1 MQPRFGRIVGRIAT
15 ALAAAVALFIL
26 YQLYTG
32 GNAALAAACAGGFG
46 LAIFVYTARGTYT
59 YRYLFPG
66 LAGIAMF
73 IILPL
78 AYTVWIG
85 FTNYS
90 SRNLL
95 GFDRVTEVLLGEV
108 FLQGNVRYQFTLHAA
123 PGGFRIV
130 LHTGEEDAPAAEAPA
145 AESSIL
151 DEPPGSGGS
160 AAPAAGT
167 AETAGSG
174 GAGSSG
180 TAGAGSGTA
189 GAGSGSAGTGSGSA
203 GTGSGSA
210 GTGSGTAGASSGTAG
225 AGSGTAGAGSGTA
238 GAGSAAGAG
247 SPAARPPTTFVTGI
261 LPLTSTTPQRIPA
274 TPLAGSGIVPGDELP
289 LREVIAHADA
299 IKALTMQFPDG
310 TSAAMASLREFTPYQ
325 PLYQRNADGTLTNRK
340 TGERLAPNFAT
351 GFYETP
357 SGAQVSPGFRVNVGI
372 GNYVRMFTD
381 QKFRGPFLRVF
392 LWTVVFAGLSVV

>member
-1 MQPRFGRIVGRIAT
+1 MVSSPAIRRSRVDLPQPDGPTNTTNSPSRTVRLTPRITSTVSNDLRT
-15 ALAAAVALFIL
+15 S
-26 YQLYTG
+26 
-32 GNAALAAACAGGFG
+32 
-46 LAIFVYTARGTYT
+46 RGTYT

-90 SRNLL
+90 SRHLL

-130 LHTGEEDAPAAEAPA
+130 LHTGEADQTAATTS

-151 DEPPGSGGS
+151 DEPAGSGGS

-180 TAGAGSGTA
+180 TAGA
-189 GAGSGSAGTGSGSA
+189 
-203 GTGSGSA
+203 
-210 GTGSGTAGASSGTAG
+210 
-225 AGSGTAGAGSGTA
+225 
-238 GAGSAAGAG
+238 
-247 SPAARPPTTFVTGI
+247 
-261 LPLTSTTPQRIPA
+261 
-274 TPLAGSGIVPGDELP
+274 
-289 LREVIAHADA
+289 
-299 IKALTMQFPDG
+299 
-310 TSAAMASLREFTPYQ
+310 
-325 PLYQRNADGTLTNRK
+325 
-340 TGERLAPNFAT
+340 
-351 GFYETP
+351 
-357 SGAQVSPGFRVNVGI
+357 
-372 GNYVRMFTD
+372 
-381 QKFRGPFLRVF
+381 
-392 LWTVVFAGLSVV
+392 